1 VWFIAPGS
9 ALIGGLTLAWVY
21 AHGWTNLYGDGQAH
35 LAIARKLVDV
45 PPGTTWWERYMQ
57 LGSPWLPLPHVLAAP
72 LALSDTLWRTGLA
85 GSLISCLAFVAAA
98 TVVFQLTAALTRS
111 LPAAL
116 VAWLAFA
123 LNPSLLY
130 IQTTPLTEPL
140 FLATW
145 LGSAWLMHD
154 WTQHGRRDRL
164 VLAALC
170 TLGALLT
177 RYEGWILLPA
187 GTLWVLWSS
196 PRRGWARLADV
207 GLWTGIVGAGVGYW
221 LWHNWAIY
229 GRPLEF
235 LEGTYSARGYFA
247 RHRDELSYLSF
258 VVGQPLY
265 AGLVLAVTVVICAT
279 PATTLL
285 GLLGL
290 AGQAVTAFR
299 TRWLDMP
306 TLAVLGWLWLPP
318 LFTGYS
324 LYSGNIQIYPLF
336 LNNRYGLVALP
347 ALAVGIGLGVA
358 YLQARFPKQPV
369 WVAVGVGLVCVGQ
382 SLWWLRDG
390 VYQLAVF
397 QEAYRVQFTS
407 LGRERRAL
415 AQFLR
420 SQPAFRSLL
429 VQPSGGCV
437 ALFAGELSSVIA
449 QGGLSYAHIL
459 HEGRAEW
466 HSLEKSIPSTVTWLV
481 VGRGDELERKLQQQ
495 PAGYEDFTPVWVS
508 EQGTFRVLC
517 RNRPAP

>member
-1 VWFIAPGS
+1 MWFIAPGS

-154 WTQHGRRDRL
+154 WTPRGRRDRL

-358 YLQARFPKQPV
+358 CLQARFPKQPV

>member
-1 VWFIAPGS
+1 MWFIAPGS

-154 WTQHGRRDRL
+154 WTPRGRRDRL

-299 TRWLDMP
+299 ARWLDMP

-358 YLQARFPKQPV
+358 CLQARFPKQPV